1 MKVFYLII
9 MICFVLTDCSPS
21 YATQLTSTVPPI
33 KQGWIAFEGAGIRFI
48 YPETWSKEELSN
60 TGPFIILKSNSHEV
74 NMNITRSQI
83 GDFRDSKT
91 IEDVDKAMWN
101 FHRGLYKATGNIDRV
116 KIESHETIKIGGQP
130 ATKGIY
136 TAPAIQ
142 NPSQI
147 IHKML
152 VLVVNG
158 TDVYQIV
165 VNASSASAMHIV
177 EITEIIDSIQFL
189 R

>member
-1 MKVFYLII
+1 MKAFYLII
-9 MICFVLTDCSPS
+9 AVCISLTASSPS
-21 YATQLTSTVPPI
+21 YAKLFTSTVPPI

-60 TGPFIILKSNSHEV
+60 TGPFIILKSNFHEV

-83 GDFRDSKT
+83 SEFKDSKT

-116 KIESHETIKIGGQP
+116 KIKSHETIKIDGQP

-136 TAPAIQ
+136 TAPVIQ
-142 NPSQI
+142 NPSQF
-147 IHKML
+147 IHKMIVL
-152 VLVVNG
+152 VLNG